1 MRRSRKEQGWTL
13 QNTKYYQLIREVN
26 KVKRH
31 EFAQR
36 VIDTEDASEN
46 VIFSDKCSI
55 FLQKFRRTCYRKI
68 DEPSKRKP
76 RPKHPL
82 RLHILEGALIPFIRE
97 TLPNHSFMQEND
109 PKHTPKAF
117 FEENNINWWRTP
129 PPPPRKSR
137 SKFNLWHEVKYF
149 FESKVKPQTT
159 QELLEGIKKFW
170 GRRVTIEKCNNYI
183 NDVLFEAIPDVIAA
197 GGRAT
202 KHSAF
207 CSLLRTNFSQ
217 TAPSGATT
225 ASKSQ

>member
-68 DEPSKRKP
+68 GEPSKRKP

-117 FEENNINWWRTP
+117 FEENNINWWRGGGGGGGGGGGWGRTP
-129 PPPPRKSR
+129 PPPP
-137 SKFNLWHEVKYF
+137 LP
-149 FESKVKPQTT
+149 ES
-159 QELLEGIKKFW
+159 
-170 GRRVTIEKCNNYI
+170 
-183 NDVLFEAIPDVIAA
+183 PDLNSIC
-197 GGRAT
+197 GTRWST
-202 KHSAF
+202 S
-207 CSLLRTNFSQ
+207 SSQ
-217 TAPSGATT
+217 
-225 ASKSQ
+225 K

>member
-31 EFAQR
+31 EFARR
-36 VIDTEDASEN
+36 VIDTEDTFEN
-46 VIFSDKCSI
+46 VIFRDKCSI

-68 DEPSKRKP
+68 GEPSKRKP

-109 PKHTPKAF
+109 PKHTPKAKH
-117 FEENNINWWRTP
+117 TS
-129 PPPPRKSR
+129 RKSR
-137 SKFNLWHEVKYF
+137 SKSTLWHEVKYF